1 MQTRTPERLRGR
13 VVGIITS
20 ADYAAG
26 PVGFLLVG
34 AAVSRWDVEPVFLA
48 VGALVLLVAASGL
61 VVRSLREL
69 DDLDAGEEPDAVEL
83 VDTTIRGPVPIGRS
97 GPDTG

>member
-1 MQTRTPERLRGR
+1 
-13 VVGIITS
+13 
-20 ADYAAG
+20 
-26 PVGFLLVG
+26 
-34 AAVSRWDVEPVFLA
+34 
-48 VGALVLLVAASGL
+48 VLLVAASGL

-69 DDLDAGEEPDAVEL
+69 DDLDAGEELDAVEL